1 MRRLLTLCLFS
12 IVVLSGLKGQTKT
25 ELEEKRKKTLEEISY
40 VDNLLKT
47 TEKAKSESMNAV
59 KIIGRKLSLRES
71 VIMSMRQEIDL
82 ITERIDLNTT
92 AINLMEEDLLA
103 LKKDYARAVVNS
115 YKQKKGNPDLV
126 YILSARDFNQGYKRI
141 KYLQQVTKFR
151 RKESEN

>member
-115 YKQKKGNPDLV
+115 YKQKKGSGI
-126 YILSARDFNQGYKRI
+126 YSFGKG
-141 KYLQQVTKFR
+141 F
-151 RKESEN
+151 